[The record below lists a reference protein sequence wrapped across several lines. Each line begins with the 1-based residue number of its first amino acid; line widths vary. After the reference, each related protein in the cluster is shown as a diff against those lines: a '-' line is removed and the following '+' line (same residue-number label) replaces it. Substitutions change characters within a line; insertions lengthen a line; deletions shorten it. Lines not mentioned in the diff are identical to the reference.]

1 MNAGAI
7 RRGFSLI
14 ELVIVVVIIGIIGA
28 IAIPRLS
35 RGAEGA
41 ADSALTGNLAVLR
54 NAIDLYQTEHGG
66 TFPTTGD
73 IVNQLTQYTDDAGAT
88 SATKTGAF
96 IYGPYLRASRR
107 SPSAPRRARSASPP
121 PTLQASA
128 GSTTPPPAA
137 SAPTPPPRPTPRASS
152 TRRIDPAPLGG
163 AHGGSVMPAIR
174 AGAFRNLGTQHQG
187 RGGSVRPAT
196 ALCRFPPRFQP
207 ARTRDRRRHPGRHRR
222 HRRAALRL
230 RFRPPP
236 GRHRGPR
243 VQADIEI
250 VRQRAIATSGPWR
263 MVFKPGARRYAII
276 DDTSTATGSWSVDL
290 GSEPFAST
298 VTLADFGGDGAVTF
312 SAFGRPDSTGTITI
326 RSGSQEITLSLD
338 AAGRVTRNPPVTATG
353 TLVVSTDPVEV
364 TGSID
369 ATGGLV
375 GTTLNGLLGG
385 VDKLLGGGG
394 K

>member
-1 MNAGAI
+1 
-7 RRGFSLI
+7 
-14 ELVIVVVIIGIIGA
+14 
-28 IAIPRLS
+28 
-35 RGAEGA
+35 
-41 ADSALTGNLAVLR
+41 
-54 NAIDLYQTEHGG
+54 
-66 TFPTTGD
+66 
-73 IVNQLTQYTDDAGAT
+73 
-88 SATKTGAF
+88 
-96 IYGPYLRASRR
+96 
-107 SPSAPRRARSASPP
+107 
-121 PTLQASA
+121 
-128 GSTTPPPAA
+128 
-137 SAPTPPPRPTPRASS
+137 
-152 TRRIDPAPLGG
+152 
-163 AHGGSVMPAIR
+163 MPAIR

-187 RGGSVRPAT
+187 RGRVSSTGRRPCAVSRPAFSLLELVIVV
-196 ALCRFPPRFQP
+196 AILGVIAVIAVPRF
-207 ARTRDRRRHPGRHRR
+207 ASASARHRADT
-222 HRRAALRL
+222 AAR
-230 RFRPPP
+230 
-236 GRHRGPR
+236 R